1 MKLTELNDIELVRHY
16 ELARKKADK
25 RINKLDY
32 EDVFNLEVKPYLL
45 EMERRGII

>member
-1 MKLTELNDIELVRHY
+1 MKLIELDDITLVRHY
-16 ELARKKADK
+16 ELARKKADR